1 MSVRSFGCAILVLA
15 SSSLAGCGGGG
26 AAASAAPPTAV
37 SWIAALRANPT
48 DVQLSLASSQPQYM
62 YVDSGP
68 TNGVYPSPGTFTAD
82 LQAANPGLLA
92 GACSKLA
99 HMTSA
104 TMQFTDANGTQAP
117 SYVVFFTPQSV
128 GSCTQSIDL
137 GADGMQTFSVTV
149 SP

>member
-1 MSVRSFGCAILVLA
+1 VRSHGCAIPVA
-15 SSSLAGCGGGG
+15 SISLAGCGGGG
-26 AAASAAPPTAV
+26 TTSATPPTGV

-48 DVQLSLASSQPQYM
+48 NVQLSMSSALPQYM
-62 YVDSGP
+62 YVDAGP
-68 TNGVYPSPGTFTAD
+68 TNGVYPLPGTFAAD

-99 HMTSA
+99 HMTAS
-104 TMQFTDANGTQAP
+104 TMQFTDASGTQAP
-117 SYVVFFTPQSV
+117 SYVVFFTPQST

-137 GADGMQTFSVTV
+137 GADGMQSFSVTV